1 MNPNAT
7 ISEILNYKGAGVWS
21 ISPEATVFE
30 AVRMMADKNVGAL
43 LVTENGKLVGIVTK
57 YDITNRLNQAAPE
70 WRRRPIDKI
79 PIQVV
84 MTEKPITI
92 FPDATMPQA
101 AELLIENDISGLP
114 VERDGEIVGM
124 ITTRDMVKYFSEQ
137 DIKATVGDLMSKN
150 ILNVHRHHTIGHV
163 LEEMNVQGVSRALVY
178 EDNTTPVGIVTRSGL
193 TFSEMMGPKDEME
206 TKNIKMT
213 RKESAAGRKQYRY
226 VKQMPFVAEDIMTS
240 PIFSLSPEIK
250 AVEASK
256 TLEEKHIIG
265 MPVMENNEV
274 VGYFSADE
282 IITEIGRWK

>member
-1 MNPNAT
+1 MIIKKVKDYMSAPIYVIERNEPIQRARNLMFKYG
-7 ISEILNYKGAGVWS
+7 IGRIPVMDKG
-21 ISPEATVFE
+21 E
-30 AVRMMADKNVGAL
+30 
-43 LVTENGKLVGIVTK
+43 LVGIVTK

-101 AELLIENDISGLP
+101 AELMVENDISGLP

-124 ITTRDMVKYFSEQ
+124 ITSRNMVKYFSEQ
-137 DIKATVGDLMSKN
+137 DVKATVGDLMNKN

-178 EDNTTPVGIVTRSGL
+178 EDNATPVGIVTRSSL
-193 TFSEMMGPKDEME
+193 TFSDIMGPKDEME

-213 RKESAAGRKQYRY
+213 RKESTAGRKQCRY
-226 VKQMPFVAEDIMTS
+226 IRQMPFVAEDIMTS
-240 PIFSLSPEIK
+240 PIITINPEIK
-250 AVEASK
+250 AVEAAK
-256 TLEEKHIIG
+256 TLSEKNIIG
-265 MPVMENNEV
+265 MPVMENDSV

-282 IITEIGRWK
+282 IIAEIGKWK

>member
-1 MNPNAT
+1 MIIEKVKDYMSAPINVIERNET
-7 ISEILNYKGAGVWS
+7 IQTARNLMFKYAIGRLPV
-21 ISPEATVFE
+21 
-30 AVRMMADKNVGAL
+30 MD
-43 LVTENGKLVGIVTK
+43 NGKLVGIVTK
-57 YDITNRLNQAAPE
+57 YDITNRLNQATPE

-114 VERDGEIVGM
+114 VEREGEIVGM
-124 ITTRDMVKYFSEQ
+124 ITSRDMVKYFSGQ

-150 ILNVHRHHTIGHV
+150 LLNVHRHHTIGHV

-193 TFSEMMGPKDEME
+193 TFSGMMGPNDEME

-226 VKQMPFVAEDIMTS
+226 VKQMPFVAEDVMTS
-240 PIFSLSPEIK
+240 PIFSLGPEIK

-256 TLEEKHIIG
+256 TLAEKHIIG

>member
-1 MNPNAT
+1 MIIKKVKDYMSAPIYVIERNEPIQRARNLMFKYG
-7 ISEILNYKGAGVWS
+7 IGRLPV
-21 ISPEATVFE
+21 
-30 AVRMMADKNVGAL
+30 MDD
-43 LVTENGKLVGIVTK
+43 GKLVGIVTK

-70 WRRRPIDKI
+70 WRRRPIDKV

-101 AELLIENDISGLP
+101 AELLIENGISGLP

-124 ITTRDMVKYFSEQ
+124 ITSRDMMKYFSEQ
-137 DIKATVGDLMSKN
+137 DLKATVGDLMSKN
-150 ILNVHRHHTIGHV
+150 VLRVHRHHTIGHV
-163 LEEMNVQGVSRALVY
+163 LEEMNVQGQSRALVY

-193 TFSEMMGPKDEME
+193 TFSEIMGPKDEME

-213 RKESAAGRKQYRY
+213 RKESTAGRKQYRY

-240 PIFSLSPEIK
+240 PIFTIGSEIK
-250 AVEASK
+250 AVQASQ
-256 TLEEKHIIG
+256 TLVEKNIIG
-265 MPVMENNEV
+265 MPVMDNNEV

-282 IITEIGRWK
+282 IITEVGRWK

>member
-1 MNPNAT
+1 MIIKKVKDYMSSPINVIERNEPIQMARN
-7 ISEILNYKGAGVWS
+7 LMFKYS
-21 ISPEATVFE
+21 IGRLPVL
-30 AVRMMADKNVGAL
+30 D
-43 LVTENGKLVGIVTK
+43 NGKLVGIVTK

-240 PIFSLSPEIK
+240 PIFSLSREIK

>member
-1 MNPNAT
+1 MIIKKVKDYMSSPINVIERNEPIQMARN
-7 ISEILNYKGAGVWS
+7 LMFKYS
-21 ISPEATVFE
+21 IGRLPV
-30 AVRMMADKNVGAL
+30 MD
-43 LVTENGKLVGIVTK
+43 NGKLVGIVTK

-70 WRRRPIDKI
+70 WRRRPIDKV

>member
-1 MNPNAT
+1 MIIKKVKDYMSSPVNVIERNEPIQMARN
-7 ISEILNYKGAGVWS
+7 LMFKYS
-21 ISPEATVFE
+21 IGRLPVL
-30 AVRMMADKNVGAL
+30 D
-43 LVTENGKLVGIVTK
+43 NGKLVGIVTK

-70 WRRRPIDKI
+70 WRRRPIDKV

-226 VKQMPFVAEDIMTS
+226 VKQMPFVAEDVMTS

-265 MPVMENNEV
+265 MPVLRTTKLWDTSPPMRSLSRSGGGSNA
-274 VGYFSADE
+274 S
-282 IITEIGRWK
+282 

>member
-1 MNPNAT
+1 MIIKKVKDYMSSPINVIERNEPIQMARN
-7 ISEILNYKGAGVWS
+7 LMFKYS
-21 ISPEATVFE
+21 IGRLPV
-30 AVRMMADKNVGAL
+30 MD
-43 LVTENGKLVGIVTK
+43 NGKLVGIVTK

-70 WRRRPIDKI
+70 WRRRPIDKV

-206 TKNIKMT
+206 TKSIKMT

>member
-1 MNPNAT
+1 M
-7 ISEILNYKGAGVWS
+7 IIKKVKDYMS
-21 ISPEATVFE
+21 SPINVIERNE
-30 AVRMMADKNVGAL
+30 PIQMARNLMFKYGIGRLPVLD
-43 LVTENGKLVGIVTK
+43 NGKLVGIVTK

-114 VERDGEIVGM
+114 VERDGDIVGM
-124 ITTRDMVKYFSEQ
+124 ITSRDMVRYFSEQ

-206 TKNIKMT
+206 TKSIKMT
-213 RKESAAGRKQYRY
+213 RKESTGGRKQYRY

-240 PIFSLSPEIK
+240 PIFSLSPETK
-250 AVEASK
+250 AVEATK
-256 TLEEKHIIG
+256 TLVEKHIIG

>member
-1 MNPNAT
+1 MIIKKVKDYMSSPINVIERNEPIQMARN
-7 ISEILNYKGAGVWS
+7 LMFKYS
-21 ISPEATVFE
+21 IGRLPVL
-30 AVRMMADKNVGAL
+30 D
-43 LVTENGKLVGIVTK
+43 NGKLVGIVTK

-70 WRRRPIDKI
+70 WRRRPIDKV

-178 EDNTTPVGIVTRSGL
+178 EDNMTPVGIVTRSGL

-250 AVEASK
+250 AVEAGK
-256 TLEEKHIIG
+256 TLVEKHIIG

-282 IITEIGRWK
+282 IVTEIGRWK

>member
-1 MNPNAT
+1 MIIKKVKDYMSSPINVIERNEPIQMARN
-7 ISEILNYKGAGVWS
+7 LMFKYS
-21 ISPEATVFE
+21 IGRLPVL
-30 AVRMMADKNVGAL
+30 D
-43 LVTENGKLVGIVTK
+43 NGKLVGIVTK

-79 PIQVV
+79 PIQIV

-282 IITEIGRWK
+282 IIIEIGRWK

>member
-1 MNPNAT
+1 MIIKKVKDYMSSPIYVIERNENIQRARNLMFKYSIGRLPVMD
-7 ISEILNYKGAGVWS
+7 AG
-21 ISPEATVFE
+21 
-30 AVRMMADKNVGAL
+30 L
-43 LVTENGKLVGIVTK
+43 LVGIVTK

-70 WRRRPIDKI
+70 WRRRPIDKV

-101 AELLIENDISGLP
+101 AELLIENGISGLP

-124 ITTRDMVKYFSEQ
+124 ITSRDIMKYFSEQ
-137 DIKATVGDLMSKN
+137 DLKATVGDMMSKN
-150 ILNVHRHHTIGHV
+150 VLHVHRHHTIGHV
-163 LEEMNVQGVSRALVY
+163 LEEMNVQGQSRALVY

-213 RKESAAGRKQYRY
+213 RKESTAGRKQYRY

-240 PIFSLSPEIK
+240 PIFTIGSEIK
-250 AVEASK
+250 AVQASQ
-256 TLEEKHIIG
+256 TLVEKNIIG
-265 MPVMENNEV
+265 MPVMDNNEV

-282 IITEIGRWK
+282 IITEVGRWK

>member
-1 MNPNAT
+1 MITKKVKDYMSSPINVIERNEPIQMARN
-7 ISEILNYKGAGVWS
+7 LMFKYS
-21 ISPEATVFE
+21 IGRLPVL
-30 AVRMMADKNVGAL
+30 D
-43 LVTENGKLVGIVTK
+43 NGKLVGIVTK

-193 TFSEMMGPKDEME
+193 TFSEMMGPKDDME
-206 TKNIKMT
+206 TKSIKMT

>member
-1 MNPNAT
+1 MIIKKVKDYMSSPVNVIERNEPIQMARN
-7 ISEILNYKGAGVWS
+7 LMFKYS
-21 ISPEATVFE
+21 IGRLPVL
-30 AVRMMADKNVGAL
+30 D
-43 LVTENGKLVGIVTK
+43 NGKLVGIVTK

-70 WRRRPIDKI
+70 WRRRPIDKV

-282 IITEIGRWK
+282 IVTEIGRWK

>member
-1 MNPNAT
+1 MIIKKVKDYMSAPIYVIERNENIQRARNLMFKYGIGRLPVMD
-7 ISEILNYKGAGVWS
+7 AG
-21 ISPEATVFE
+21 
-30 AVRMMADKNVGAL
+30 L
-43 LVTENGKLVGIVTK
+43 LVGIVTK

-70 WRRRPIDKI
+70 WRRRPIDKV

-101 AELLIENDISGLP
+101 AVRLLENGINGLP

-124 ITTRDMVKYFSEQ
+124 ITSRDIMKYFSEQ
-137 DIKATVGDLMSKN
+137 DLKATVGDMMSRN
-150 ILNVHRHHTIGHV
+150 VLRVHRHHTIGHV
-163 LEEMNVQGVSRALVY
+163 LEEMNVQGQSRALVY

-193 TFSEMMGPKDEME
+193 TFSEIMGPKDEME

-213 RKESAAGRKQYRY
+213 RKESTAGRKQYRY

-240 PIFSLSPEIK
+240 PIFTIGSEIK
-250 AVEASK
+250 AVQASQ
-256 TLEEKHIIG
+256 TLVEKNIIG
-265 MPVMENNEV
+265 MPVMDQNEV

-282 IITEIGRWK
+282 IITEVGRWK